1 MIKNGKKFISAL
13 LAVVL
18 MTTVF
23 PISTYAAETEDSD
36 DVQVSEVEE
45 SRDLYSKTY
54 ETSQGTNVVISTAVP
69 MHYEEDGELKD
80 IDNTL
85 VESDADNSVLTNT
98 ANAYNVELPEK
109 YTDDSEIK
117 LNYED
122 NTISFKLLNDVNS
135 SNGTV
140 ISNDETDVDKTD
152 AESVAYTESN
162 INSLTS
168 GITYADVLP
177 DT

>member
-54 ETSQGTNVVISTAVP
+54 ETSLR
-69 MHYEEDGELKD
+69 Y
-80 IDNTL
+80 
-85 VESDADNSVLTNT
+85 
-98 ANAYNVELPEK
+98 
-109 YTDDSEIK
+109 
-117 LNYED
+117 
-122 NTISFKLLNDVNS
+122 
-135 SNGTV
+135 
-140 ISNDETDVDKTD
+140 
-152 AESVAYTESN
+152 
-162 INSLTS
+162 
-168 GITYADVLP
+168 
-177 DT
+177 